1 MENCGTVPDLSLW
14 KKKKNEG
21 MGREKKTYG
30 LVGSFSLEGEGFVS
44 VELVKVLVRFEKV
57 SEGCWHFC
65 LCVVRELIGFGF
77 YFMVGAD
84 FHLRFSFES
93 NS

>member
-57 SEGCWHFC
+57 SEGCWHIC
-65 LCVVRELIGFGF
+65 LCSAGVDRFWILF
-77 YFMVGAD
+77 YGRS
-84 FHLRFSFES
+84 RFSFEIFI
-93 NS
+93 